1 MRAISVS
8 AHRKMQAW
16 SDTMVIT
23 LHCVLTIVSFVIVHD
38 ATHFEATCVKTPV
51 CKQHLLTVETL
62 SKHIYTSCENIALL
76 PYAFHMLLHVFF
88 SLSSRVIP
96 RPTPGSS

>member
-38 ATHFEATCVKTPV
+38 ATRFEATRVKTL
-51 CKQHLLTVETL
+51 QHTCLQTAEAYFSNTL
-62 SKHIYTSCENIALL
+62 QTHLYI
-76 PYAFHMLLHVFF
+76 V
-88 SLSSRVIP
+88 
-96 RPTPGSS
+96 